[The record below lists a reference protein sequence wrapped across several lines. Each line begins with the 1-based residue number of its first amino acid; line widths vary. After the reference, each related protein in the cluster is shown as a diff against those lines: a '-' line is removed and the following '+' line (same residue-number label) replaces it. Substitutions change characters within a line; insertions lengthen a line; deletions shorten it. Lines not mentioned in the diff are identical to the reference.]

1 MALKKTNITLE
12 LWEDLVRRLEATYE
26 DNKASMPDENTLK
39 LPADGKLQSVP
50 LNNREWMQSIGYEH
64 DERCLWFRVNFRR
77 DLHGMPVPLP
87 IGPKHVT
94 ALAKAILWNAAVY
107 LSLPIPEKSLAEDA
121 MRNTALSA
129 LRFSSCPEDLQRV
142 VARLVARI
150 DLQHLSVVY
159 HGECLSRCGL
169 DYIKEKVRSLLK
181 RRTSINRGMRREVI
195 LRLLASGIMD
205 KATRAE
211 QDVMIARTL
220 SLYDGLRASA
230 RRYVITALTTKGEW
244 LKATGGVTLHPWT
257 REELNA
263 VKSESNCKAVKGH
276 VDARVEDIKNKMAAG
291 QPLNHADRNF
301 KSRHKGLFSGG
312 NA

>member
-1 MALKKTNITLE
+1 MALQITNVTLE
-12 LWEDLVRRLEATYE
+12 SWEKLVRRLKAEYE
-26 DNKASMPDENTLK
+26 DNRASMPDEKILK
-39 LPADGKLQSVP
+39 LPADGKLHSVP
-50 LNNREWMQSIGYEH
+50 LNNKEWMQSIGREH

-121 MRNTALSA
+121 MRNTALSV

-142 VARLVARI
+142 VARLVARTN
-150 DLQHLSVVY
+150 LQHLSVVY
-159 HGECLSRCGL
+159 HGECLSRRGL

-181 RRTSINRGMRREVI
+181 RRTSINRGMRKEVI

-205 KATRAE
+205 KATRSE

-220 SLYDGLRASA
+220 SLYPELKASA

-257 REELNA
+257 KEER
-263 VKSESNCKAVKGH
+263 VKAITEGNRASVAGH
-276 VDARVEDIKNKMAAG
+276 VKNRAAEIKAKMAAG
-291 QPLNHADRNF
+291 APLTGAEMVF
-301 KSRHKGLFSGG
+301 KSKHKVLFSGD